1 MDSFYMIV
9 VLIAVILLILCLT
22 GVGILMGYQDA
33 NLVFPPKANNCPDG
47 WTTVGNVC
55 TVPTA
60 FISSTTGLTA
70 TQGFTAPVAASG
82 STPEKLATIDF
93 SKDYWANICEKKK
106 WANKFNIN
114 WDGVSNYNKC

>member
-47 WTTVGNVC
+47 WTAVGQIC
-55 TVPTA
+55 TIPTA
-60 FISSTTGLTA
+60 FASSTTGLTA
-70 TQGFTAPVAASG
+70 AQGYDQA
-82 STPEKLATIDF
+82 KQTIDF
-93 SKDYWANICEKKK
+93 SKDHWANICDKKK
-106 WANKFNIN
+106 WANKYNIN